1 MKKIVFSLLAFLLV
15 SSLCFAQQASA
26 PASKPTPVPVETKTL
41 AGKVDKGACIA
52 KIKLLQDSAA
62 ALQKSNP
69 DLAKGLSDYADKE
82 AKKMQEWKAKHDE
95 KMKLLQD
102 AATALQQSNPDLAK
116 GLQGMC
122 EGKSKGEMHKMM
134 QEKNEKEE
142 VGEKVEPKS
151 EQGETK

>member
-1 MKKIVFSLLAFLLV
+1 VVVGVAVFLSGLAFAEEG
-15 SSLCFAQQASA
+15 CKQ
-26 PASKPTPVPVETKTL
+26 
-41 AGKVDKGACIA
+41 GKMMNHEA
-52 KIKLLQDSAA
+52 KVKLLQDAPA

-82 AKKMQEWKAKHDE
+82 AKKKQEWKAKHDE

-102 AATALQQSNPDLAK
+102 AATVLQQSNPDLAK

-134 QEKNEKEE
+134 QEKA
-142 VGEKVEPKS
+142 EPKS